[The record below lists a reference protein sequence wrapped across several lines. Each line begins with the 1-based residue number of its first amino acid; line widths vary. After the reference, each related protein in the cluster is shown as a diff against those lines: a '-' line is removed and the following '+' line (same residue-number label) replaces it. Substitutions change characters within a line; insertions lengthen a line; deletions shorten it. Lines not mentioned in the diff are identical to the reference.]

1 MVIFQRFRHLFREG
15 LWIII
20 GQVMLVVGSLLGVR
34 LLTGLLDPAAY
45 GELALAMTLATLVNQ
60 TVLGPLAQG
69 VMRFYAPAVEQE
81 NLGGYLKAVR
91 RMTVLATVVIA
102 VATIV
107 GLCGLAI
114 AGKYDWI
121 GITVASLIFAIVNGY
136 SSIISGI
143 QNAARQRSIVALHQ
157 GIEPLARFLFAALF
171 IVSFGATSTVT
182 TIGYGVG
189 IILLL
194 ISQFIFFRKVIP
206 KSTNWQN
213 SGKTLQQQIWDYSWP
228 FSIWGSF
235 YWLQSSA
242 DRWALGLFATTQE
255 IGLYAVLFQLGY
267 YPMSMATGMAVQ
279 LITPI
284 FYQRAGDGSDVKRNA
299 EVHKL
304 SWLLTKLSL
313 GVTAASFAIASLV
326 HTQVFE
332 IFVTKQYRSVSP
344 LLPWIVLSGGLF
356 AAGQTVSLNL
366 MSQMKTQ
373 KIMKA
378 KITTSV
384 LSVIFTFAGA
394 YWYNTMG
401 IVIASILAS
410 LIYLILMILLQE
422 NELRL
427 TKDTEDGS

>member
-1 MVIFQRFRHLFREG
+1 MAIFQRFRHLFREG
-15 LWIII
+15 LWIVV
-20 GQVMLVVGSLLGVR
+20 GQVMAVVGSLLGVR

-60 TVLGPLAQG
+60 TALGPLAQG
-69 VMRFYAPAVEQE
+69 VMRFYSPAIEQS
-81 NLGGYLKAVR
+81 NLGGYLNAVR
-91 RMTVLATVVIA
+91 RMIFFATGFIA
-102 VATIV
+102 ILTLLGMCGLIIV
-107 GLCGLAI
+107 G
-114 AGKYDWI
+114 KYEWV
-121 GITVASLIFAIVNGY
+121 GITVASLIFAIVNSY
-136 SSIISGI
+136 SSIVSGI
-143 QNAARQRSIVALHQ
+143 QTAARQRSVVALHQ
-157 GIEPLARFLFAALF
+157 GLEPLARFLFAALF
-171 IVSFGATSTVT
+171 IVSFGSTSTVT
-182 TIGYGVG
+182 MIGYTVG

-194 ISQFIFFRKVIP
+194 VSQFIFFLKIIP
-206 KSTNWQN
+206 KNTKWASN
-213 SGKTLQQQIWDYSWP
+213 SKTLQQQIWDYSWP
-228 FSIWGSF
+228 FSIWGLF
-235 YWLQSSA
+235 YWVQSAS
-242 DRWALGLFATTQE
+242 DRWALGLFATTEE

-284 FYQRAGDGSDVKRNA
+284 FYQLAGDGSNVQRNA

-313 GVTAASFAIASLV
+313 GVTAASFALAALL

-332 IFVTKQYRSVSP
+332 IFVTEQYRSVSS

-356 AAGQTVSLNL
+356 AAGQTISLNL

-384 LSVIFTFAGA
+384 LSVIFTFTGA
-394 YWYNTMG
+394 YWFGVNG

-410 LIYLILMILLQE
+410 LIYLFLMILLQH
-422 NELRL
+422 NEIELS
-427 TKDTEDGS
+427 KHSKNSS

>member
-15 LWIII
+15 LWIVI

-34 LLTGLLDPAAY
+34 LLTGLLDPNAY
-45 GELALAMTLATLVNQ
+45 GELALAMTIATLVNQ

-69 VMRFYAPAVEQE
+69 VMRFYAPAVEQG
-81 NLGGYLKAVR
+81 NLGGYLNAVR
-91 RMTVLATVVIA
+91 RMTILATGAIGIL
-102 VATIV
+102 TIV
-107 GLCGLAI
+107 GLSGLAL

-121 GITVASLIFAIVNGY
+121 GITVASLMFAIVNSY

-143 QNAARQRSIVALHQ
+143 QTAARQRSIVAIHQ

-182 TIGYGVG
+182 AIGYTVG

-194 ISQFIFFRKVIP
+194 ISQSIFFRKVIP
-206 KSTNWQN
+206 QDTKWQD

-242 DRWALGLFATTQE
+242 DRWALGLFATTEQ

-284 FYQRAGDGSDVKRNA
+284 FYQRAGDGSDVRRNA

-326 HTQVFE
+326 HTQVFQ
-332 IFVTKQYRSVSP
+332 IFVTEKYRSVSP

-356 AAGQTVSLNL
+356 AAGQTISLNL
-366 MSQMKTQ
+366 ISQMKTQ

-394 YWYNTMG
+394 YWYSTTG

-410 LIYLILMILLQE
+410 FIYLLLMILLQQ
-422 NELRL
+422 NELGSI
-427 TKDTEDGS
+427 KHTEDGS

>member
-15 LWIII
+15 LWIVV
-20 GQVMLVVGSLLGVR
+20 GQVMLVIGSLLGVR
-34 LLTGLLDPAAY
+34 LLTGLLDPTAY

-60 TVLGPLAQG
+60 TALGPLAQG
-69 VMRFYAPAVEQE
+69 VMRFYAPAVEQG
-81 NLGGYLKAVR
+81 NLGGYLQVVR
-91 RMTVLATVVIA
+91 RMTILATGAIGILTV
-102 VATIV
+102 V

-114 AGKYDWI
+114 AGKYEWM
-121 GITVASLIFAIVNGY
+121 GITVAALLFAIVNSY
-136 SSIISGI
+136 SSIVSGI
-143 QNAARQRSIVALHQ
+143 QTAARQRSVVAIHQ

-182 TIGYGVG
+182 AIGYTVG

-194 ISQFIFFRKVIP
+194 GSQFIFFLKIIP
-206 KSTNWQN
+206 QDTKWTS

-228 FSIWGSF
+228 FSIWGAF

-284 FYQRAGDGSDVKRNA
+284 FYQRAGDGSDARRNA

-313 GVTAASFAIASLV
+313 GVTAASFVLAALV

-332 IFVTKQYRSVSP
+332 IFVTEKYRSVSP

-356 AAGQTVSLNL
+356 AAGQTISLNL
-366 MSQMKTQ
+366 MSQMKTRQ
-373 KIMKA
+373 IMRA

-394 YWYNTMG
+394 YWYSTTG

-410 LIYLILMILLQE
+410 SVYLLLMILLQQREIGSIASKE
-422 NELRL
+422 N
-427 TKDTEDGS
+427 SS

>member
-1 MVIFQRFRHLFREG
+1 MVIFQRFRHLFKEG
-15 LWIII
+15 LWIVL

-34 LLTGLLDPAAY
+34 LLTGLLDPTAY

-60 TVLGPLAQG
+60 TVLGPLSQG
-69 VMRFYAPAVEQE
+69 VMRFYAPAVEQG
-81 NLGGYLKAVR
+81 NLGGYLNAVR
-91 RMTVLATVVIA
+91 RMTILATGVI
-102 VATIV
+102 VLLTIV
-107 GLCGLAI
+107 GLCGLTI

-121 GITVASLIFAIVNGY
+121 GITVASLMFAIVNSY
-136 SSIISGI
+136 SSIVSGI
-143 QNAARQRSIVALHQ
+143 QMAARQRSIVALHQ
-157 GIEPLARFLFAALF
+157 GMEPLARFLFAALF

-182 TIGYGVG
+182 AIGYTVG

-194 ISQFIFFRKVIP
+194 VSQFIFFRKIIP
-206 KSTNWQN
+206 QDTKWKS

-313 GVTAASFAIASLV
+313 GVTAASVAIAALV

-332 IFVTKQYRSVSP
+332 IFVTKEYRSVSP

-356 AAGQTVSLNL
+356 AAGQTISLNL

-394 YWYNTMG
+394 YFYSTTG

-410 LIYLILMILLQE
+410 LVYLILMILLQQ

-427 TKDTEDGS
+427 TKYTEDGS

>member
-15 LWIII
+15 LWIVI

-69 VMRFYAPAVEQE
+69 VMRFYAPAVEQAD
-81 NLGGYLKAVR
+81 LGGYLNAVR
-91 RMTVLATVVIA
+91 RMTILATGVLVS
-102 VATIV
+102 ATAV

-114 AGKYDWI
+114 AGKSDWM
-121 GITVASLIFAIVNGY
+121 GITIAAIVFAIVNSY
-136 SSIISGI
+136 SSIVSGI
-143 QNAARQRSIVALHQ
+143 QTAARQRSIVALHQ
-157 GIEPLARFLFAALF
+157 GLEPLARFLFAALL

-182 TIGYGVG
+182 AIGYSIG

-194 ISQFIFFRKVIP
+194 GSQFIFFLKIIP
-206 KSTNWQN
+206 KDTKWTS

-242 DRWALGLFATTQE
+242 DRWALGLFATTEE

-284 FYQRAGDGSDVKRNA
+284 FYQRAGDGTNAQRNA

-313 GVTAASFAIASLV
+313 GVTAASFVVAALL

-332 IFVTKQYRSVSP
+332 VFVTKQYRSVSS

-356 AAGQTVSLNL
+356 AAGQTISLNL

-384 LSVIFTFAGA
+384 LSVMFTFAGA
-394 YWYNTMG
+394 YWYDTTG

-410 LIYLILMILLQE
+410 LVYLLLMILLQQREIGSIEHRE
-422 NELRL
+422 N
-427 TKDTEDGS
+427 SS